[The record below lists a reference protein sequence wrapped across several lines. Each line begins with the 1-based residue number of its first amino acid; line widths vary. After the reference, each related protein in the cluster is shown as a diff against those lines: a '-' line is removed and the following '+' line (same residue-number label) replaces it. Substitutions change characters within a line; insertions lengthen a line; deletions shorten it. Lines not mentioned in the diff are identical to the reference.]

1 MYLRLKT
8 SVDPLREHFPKEV
21 KIISIKTRV
30 PGIKDLSRRLSSP
43 AAFSLISLQL
53 QLQSRSNIAFMFDP
67 LLQDGDNDKEK
78 KRQKEYYKTPVEESG
93 RVKAKRQI
101 KWEMQKVGKVKKTE

>member
-1 MYLRLKT
+1 
-8 SVDPLREHFPKEV
+8 
-21 KIISIKTRV
+21 
-30 PGIKDLSRRLSSP
+30 
-43 AAFSLISLQL
+43 
-53 QLQSRSNIAFMFDP
+53 MFDP

-101 KWEMQKVGKVKKTE
+101 KWEMQKVGKVKKTEWKSENYKENDKGVERVREEEKVVNRRKS